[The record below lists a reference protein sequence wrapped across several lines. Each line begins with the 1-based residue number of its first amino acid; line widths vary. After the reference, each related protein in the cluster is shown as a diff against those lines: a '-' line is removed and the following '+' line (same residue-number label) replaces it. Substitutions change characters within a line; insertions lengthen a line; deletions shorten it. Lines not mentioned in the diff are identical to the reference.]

1 MHWLRAR
8 LDSSFAFLM
17 QLVDFDWRR
26 GHLSF
31 LQAKQLILLGIGV
44 GLQRG
49 YKDEA
54 SNNNTD
60 FKSI

>member
-1 MHWLRAR
+1 
-8 LDSSFAFLM
+8 M